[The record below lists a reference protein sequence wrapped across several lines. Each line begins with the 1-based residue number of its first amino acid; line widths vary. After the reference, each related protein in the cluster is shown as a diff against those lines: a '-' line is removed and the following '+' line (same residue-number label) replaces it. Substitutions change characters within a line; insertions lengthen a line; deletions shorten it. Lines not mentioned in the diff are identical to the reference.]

1 VAVRI
6 DLKTSGLFFKNPV
19 GQLHRNIYDVLREAA
34 EIGASDARG
43 QLQPGHG
50 YVSGKLH
57 DSIVARPVKAT
68 RSAVRFGGRYRVV
81 AGSAGYEPVR
91 RYQAKVERKY
101 RFMRRAAAAV
111 RSWSASNR
119 HHIESTLARKLS

>member
-1 VAVRI
+1 MAVRI
-6 DLKTSGLFFKNPV
+6 DVKTSGLFFRNPV

-34 EIGASDARG
+34 EVGVADARS

-50 YVSGKLH
+50 YVSGELH

-68 RSAVRFGGRYRVV
+68 RSAVRFGGRYRIV

-91 RYQAKVERKY
+91 RYQAKIERKY
-101 RFMRRAAAAV
+101 RFMRRAAAV
-111 RSWSASNR
+111 RNWSSGNR
-119 HHIESTLARKLS
+119 GHISSMLARKLS